1 MLLEEIVSNV
11 DVLLEGLPLEEQL
24 IRYSLLLL
32 RFSRDTGERSIFW
45 DRNNPETKFSH
56 EKCHDIASTKLII
69 FLQKAANNQMIDPS
83 DIPFIVCGCAPS
95 TGAISCAVSI
105 SLSDALISA
114 IVILRSL
121 PFCFIYSVGLLI
133 PLCCIA
139 RNVAGVQRKCDHQ
152 FPQSFGPKSSPLLIA
167 GDLGKMV
174 EYWLDVWLGI

>member
-1 MLLEEIVSNV
+1 MRSGACFAVS
-11 DVLLEGLPLEEQL
+11 
-24 IRYSLLLL
+24 R
-32 RFSRDTGERSIFW
+32 
-45 DRNNPETKFSH
+45 
-56 EKCHDIASTKLII
+56 
-69 FLQKAANNQMIDPS
+69 
-83 DIPFIVCGCAPS
+83 IVCGCAPS

-139 RNVAGVQRKCDHQ
+139 RKVAGVQRKCDHQ

-174 EYWLDVWLGI
+174 EYWLDVWLGIWINTSNVHKNKEKEMMYDFDSYTLYEIKKRNVYSGAVALLKSAAAPIISSRQQKWQQICTKNWE